1 MSEIRRIS
9 RNAISIFLGRSL
21 ILLLTFLSITFAA
34 RFLGVV
40 EFGRFSALVSLLFI
54 ISRFIDFGFT
64 QIVFREVSKEPD
76 DFKYLNNAL
85 SLRLIFFVFGFI
97 VYNIIGFSFN
107 FEVSEIVL
115 TDILFVN
122 IMISPKFMNFCDL
135 LELPFRVGMNMHLI
149 MFFYLLENV
158 LLLLLIFL
166 MPVFNGGLE
175 YFIFIYVVSNI
186 PGFILTLFY
195 LKQRFNYKF
204 KFQLDAS
211 KWLILNSLPLLGY
224 GILNAIFQ
232 QSDVVL
238 LRLLD
243 SNYSTGIYGASLRLA
258 IPLGIVPISIIT
270 TVYPFVVRNLEKDVD
285 KTSFINNLIN
295 KILFSFSFL
304 AAVIVSFK
312 SEAIVLL
319 FFGKS
324 YADSATPLILL
335 FWTYVFIFFNNYYVD
350 LLTAQ
355 KLQKYNFI
363 FGIIISSVD
372 LILMI
377 YLVRFYSYNAAA
389 IAKLIAAFS
398 GCIYLIFIYRNSQIK
413 LNFINSKLILWC
425 VLVLGISYLTSYF
438 DLFLFLFLNILVA
451 LVLVIIFKTFSSTEQ
466 LMLLKTINKEEWLNK
481 IQKFQLFQ
489 S

>member
-1 MSEIRRIS
+1 
-9 RNAISIFLGRSL
+9 
-21 ILLLTFLSITFAA
+21 
-34 RFLGVV
+34 
-40 EFGRFSALVSLLFI
+40 
-54 ISRFIDFGFT
+54 
-64 QIVFREVSKEPD
+64 
-76 DFKYLNNAL
+76 
-85 SLRLIFFVFGFI
+85 
-97 VYNIIGFSFN
+97 
-107 FEVSEIVL
+107 
-115 TDILFVN
+115 
-122 IMISPKFMNFCDL
+122 MNFCDL

-158 LLLLLIFL
+158 LLLLGKFI

-243 SNYSTGIYGASLRLA
+243 SNYSTGIYGASLRLGV
-258 IPLGIVPISIIT
+258 IPSLGIVPISIIT

-304 AAVIVSFK
+304 ITVISVHLNRK
-312 SEAIVLL
+312 LLYIV
-319 FFGKS
+319 
-324 YADSATPLILL
+324 
-335 FWTYVFIFFNNYYVD
+335 FWEIICRLCYTFDFTFLDLCLFFNNYYVD

-377 YLVRFYSYNAAA
+377 YLVRF
-389 IAKLIAAFS
+389 IHI
-398 GCIYLIFIYRNSQIK
+398 
-413 LNFINSKLILWC
+413 
-425 VLVLGISYLTSYF
+425 T
-438 DLFLFLFLNILVA
+438 
-451 LVLVIIFKTFSSTEQ
+451 
-466 LMLLKTINKEEWLNK
+466 LLPLQN
-481 IQKFQLFQ
+481 
-489 S
+489 